1 MACVEDFST
10 EDVCQEQVPDISQS
24 FLEALKEHRI
34 DGRVL
39 LELTDEYLR
48 ELAPLL
54 GDRIKIKRVIRFA
67 LSTKSPVSFFLQL
80 FFTTLIFSFQVKYR
94 YFLSYT
100 TLVHMQAISDATS
113 AQPNSWHSDVTKTKL
128 SSSPGCRLISRI
140 NEQVRNLTLQTTK
153 RICIHAPCMLEMDIH
168 TFLPKCDD
176 VHTRI
181 DFPRQLSFQFYSDKC
196 CHYHIS
202 PSFQ

>member
-1 MACVEDFST
+1 MAGVEDFST
-10 EDVCQEQVPDISQS
+10 EDVRTYIQEQVPDISQS

-48 ELAPLL
+48 ELASLL

-67 LSTKSPVSFFLQL
+67 LSMNSPVIFFLQL

-100 TLVHMQAISDATS
+100 TLVHMQATSDATS
-113 AQPNSWHSDVTKTKL
+113 AQPNSGTPTLPRESCSRLLDVDL
-128 SSSPGCRLISRI
+128 SPGLMSKLGTLPYKPQKEYAFMHHACLRWRYILFAK
-140 NEQVRNLTLQTTK
+140 VRRRPYT
-153 RICIHAPCMLEMDIH
+153 
-168 TFLPKCDD
+168 
-176 VHTRI
+176 
-181 DFPRQLSFQFYSDKC
+181 Y
-196 CHYHIS
+196 
-202 PSFQ
+202 